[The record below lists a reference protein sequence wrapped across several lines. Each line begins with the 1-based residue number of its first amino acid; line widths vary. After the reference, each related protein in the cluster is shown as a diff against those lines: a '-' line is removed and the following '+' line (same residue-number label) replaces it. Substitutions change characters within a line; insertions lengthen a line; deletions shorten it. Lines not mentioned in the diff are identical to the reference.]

1 MLSRGGDDNPETKLS
16 SDLLLRAY
24 QLVLEQGE
32 RQADGSRHLRG
43 ISVMLDIDGYGVT
56 VSDGVVS
63 ARVLFHNKVAV
74 QTPNSRSLSR
84 FRKLLLELVGS

>member
-32 RQADGSRHLRG
+32 RQADGSRHLQG
-43 ISVMLDIDGYGVT
+43 INVMLDIDGYGVT
-56 VSDGVVS
+56 ISDGVVS

-84 FRKLLLELVGS
+84 FRKLLLDLVGS